1 MSRLVRIP
9 PAMECVEHRLV
20 APARPCAACAVA
32 AARRRTF
39 CAAVAEL
46 PNGVVKSSDGRH
58 ARRRLHPHWGRVACV
73 LGVMVWATAVVS
85 GVVRAVVS
93 GEVHESVWPPLGLG
107 LLVVLLLWLVHA
119 LRATV
124 AELDDD
130 DDVSDAALLAEM
142 FQEAPASDADAAQH
156 MRPRSRR
163 WSA

>member
-1 MSRLVRIP
+1 MTATRHTTR
-9 PAMECVEHRLV
+9 HRL
-20 APARPCAACAVA
+20 RP
-32 AARRRTF
+32 R
-39 CAAVAEL
+39 
-46 PNGVVKSSDGRH
+46 
-58 ARRRLHPHWGRVACV
+58 WGRITIATVSVVWVVTVVA
-73 LGVMVWATAVVS
+73 

-107 LLVVLLLWLVHA
+107 LLVLLLLWLVHA

-142 FQEAPASDADAAQH
+142 FQEVPASDAGAAQH
-156 MRPRSRR
+156 VRSRSRR